1 MASIGGEAKP
11 LHGEVLPTRGE
22 VYQHYLHILNTK
34 IKTGDWGKFT
44 PLTSKVKFVMS
55 DIKSIWEKTGIP
67 HLSGQSGEARVEK
80 LISDIKR
87 VNKIPMKQRNDAST
101 LKQIGDLQLDILF
114 DISKC
119 QCVDPS
125 SCRCPDEDKVPAQW
139 RPFLRDQR
147 GERRMATYLGERMLS
162 LRWCH
167 KNNFS
172 ATILTL
178 ILLESSYYS
187 LCFVESCY

>member
-11 LHGEVLPTRGE
+11 LQGEMLPTRGE
-22 VYQHYLHILNTK
+22 VYQHYLHIMMTK
-34 IKTGDWGKFT
+34 IKSGEWGKFT
-44 PLTSKVKFVMS
+44 PLSSKLKFVVS
-55 DIKSIWEKTGIP
+55 DINSIWDKTGIP

-80 LISDIKR
+80 VILDIQKVR
-87 VNKIPMKQRNDAST
+87 KIPVSRRNDAST
-101 LKQIGDLQLDILF
+101 LKQVGDLHLETLF

-119 QCVDPS
+119 QCKDDE

-167 KNNFS
+167 
-172 ATILTL
+172 
-178 ILLESSYYS
+178 
-187 LCFVESCY
+187 